1 MLVRQQ
7 SHRDGCIGLNV
18 GPALVR
24 TSPPPPPNNFRTL
37 NQELFEGGPGMVI
50 VLVLVL
56 VLVFVI
62 SISISISISINISIS
77 IRISTN

>member
-1 MLVRQQ
+1 MLRNISVI
-7 SHRDGCIGLNV
+7 SSSNV

-24 TSPPPPPNNFRTL
+24 TTPPPNNFRTL

-56 VLVFVI
+56 V
-62 SISISISISINISIS
+62 
-77 IRISTN
+77 